1 MFSTIDRNQ
10 VAIIF
15 VYSLITAIACGVWAV
30 PFFFLKNIS
39 QKWIGIAKS
48 IAAGLMI
55 AASFAMINQGIS
67 YSIRWV
73 FFGIMIGMGIIMIA
87 KRFVQKR
94 EQHLN
99 FDGATGKTAG
109 QLILFLAIMTVHS
122 GTEGIAMG
130 FAFGP
135 SWKLGLL
142 VAAVMAI
149 QNIPEGLAVASVM
162 VPKGVSPRK
171 AMLRAI
177 FSSLPQPLV
186 AVPAFIF
193 VTMFQPLLPWGL
205 GFAGGA
211 MLWMSFSELLPEA
224 INDTPSEI
232 IATIAT
238 ISIAFMVLLENVL
251 KF

>member
-1 MFSTIDRNQ
+1 
-10 VAIIF
+10 
-15 VYSLITAIACGVWAV
+15 
-30 PFFFLKNIS
+30 
-39 QKWIGIAKS
+39 
-48 IAAGLMI
+48 
-55 AASFAMINQGIS
+55 
-67 YSIRWV
+67 
-73 FFGIMIGMGIIMIA
+73 MIA